1 MDDLNEKILEG
12 LSDNQSKAVTHD
24 LKPLL
29 VIAGPGSGKTRVMAH
44 RIPWIVNNFQIN
56 PNQILAVTFT
66 NKAAKEL
73 MARANRF
80 LPNYMAPLVK
90 TFHGFSSYFLRI
102 EGFFAGLDQSFS
114 IYDDTDQI
122 RIIKNIFDELDLN
135 PRKINPKV
143 IAAEIS
149 KAKNKGFSP
158 NSLKN
163 KNSSYFDEIVSRIYS
178 RYQEIIDQSN
188 ACDFDDLLMKTKMIL
203 IENEDIKEKWASKY
217 KQVIIDEF
225 QDTNPLQFEI
235 SNLLTNSQKSISV
248 VGDPDQSIYSWRHA
262 VPTNLLEFQKQY
274 KECLVVNLDES
285 YRSTQQILDAADS
298 IISNNSNRF
307 KRKLWTKKKNGSL
320 INFNFY
326 NDEEEESLSVAS
338 KISKQIKN
346 GISSNEIAIIYRVN
360 AQSRVFEV
368 ALNSLGLKYRLVG
381 GVRFYDRKEIKDIL
395 AYCKLLVN
403 PNDDNAFERIVNC
416 PPRGIGNKTLQVIRN
431 SKIDENLSFINYLKK
446 YINNEDFSLLSK
458 RATTALKDFII
469 IYNKLLKQTEIQEPF
484 ELINSIITLTSYDD
498 YLRNDE
504 DGSERLE
511 NINELKSS
519 AEEFSVNVDKNPK
532 ESLIEFIETASL
544 NTNLDNMNESFEA
557 VTLITL
563 HQAKGLEYEKVFIVG
578 MEEGLLPH
586 SRSLESEDEIEEE
599 RRLCYVGITRAKNEL
614 YLSASS
620 RRRFQGVYGN
630 AIKSRFLEEIPKDVI
645 LTNSGRNFSQ
655 NKTHWKSNYIK
666 QNIITED
673 DFDDNIDQPEI
684 NINKGDKVSHKTFG
698 EGILISYKPLFMD
711 IELTVKFEEPTG
723 MKKIMK
729 NKAPIKITKSSEES
743 SPEDY
748 YGI

>member
-1 MDDLNEKILEG
+1 MDDINEKILEG

-135 PRKINPKV
+135 PRKINPKI

-158 NSLKN
+158 NNLKN
-163 KNSSYFDEIVSRIYS
+163 KNASYFDEIVSRIYS

-203 IENEDIKEKWASKY
+203 VENDDIREKWASRY

-458 RATTALKDFII
+458 RATKALRDFII
-469 IYNKLLKQTEIQEPF
+469 IYNKLMKQTEIQEPF
-484 ELINSIITLTSYDD
+484 DLINSIITLTSYDD

-519 AEEFSVNVDKNPK
+519 AEEFSANIDKNPK

-544 NTNLDNMNESFEA
+544 NTNLDNVNESFEA

-563 HQAKGLEYEKVFIVG
+563 HQAKGLEYEKVYIVG

-645 LTNSGRNFSQ
+645 LTNSGRNFSH

-666 QNIITED
+666 QNTITED
-673 DFDDNIDQPEI
+673 EFSDNIDQPEI
-684 NINKGDKVSHKTFG
+684 NINEGDKVSHKSFG

-729 NKAPIKITKSSEES
+729 NKAPIKITKSTEES

>member
-158 NSLKN
+158 KSLKN

-203 IENEDIKEKWASKY
+203 VENEDIKEKWASKY

>member
-12 LSDNQSKAVTHD
+12 LSENQSKAVTHD

-73 MARANRF
+73 MARANRV

-135 PRKINPKV
+135 PRKINPKI

-158 NSLKN
+158 NNLKN
-163 KNSSYFDEIVSRIYS
+163 KNASYFDEIVSRIYS

-203 IENEDIKEKWASKY
+203 VENDDIREKWASRY

-458 RATTALKDFII
+458 RATKALRDFII
-469 IYNKLLKQTEIQEPF
+469 IYNKLMKQTEIQEPF
-484 ELINSIITLTSYDD
+484 DLINSIITLTSYDD

-519 AEEFSVNVDKNPK
+519 AEEFSANIDKNPK

-544 NTNLDNMNESFEA
+544 NTNLDNVNESFEA

-563 HQAKGLEYEKVFIVG
+563 HQAKGLEYEKVYIVG

-645 LTNSGRNFSQ
+645 LTNSGRNFSH

-666 QNIITED
+666 QNTITED
-673 DFDDNIDQPEI
+673 EFSDNIDQPEI
-684 NINKGDKVSHKTFG
+684 NINEGDKVSHKSFG

-729 NKAPIKITKSSEES
+729 NKAPIKITKSTEES

>member
-1 MDDLNEKILEG
+1 MDDLTEKILEG
-12 LSDNQSKAVTHD
+12 LSENQSKAVTHD

-135 PRKINPKV
+135 PRKINPKI

-158 NSLKN
+158 NNLKN

-203 IENEDIKEKWASKY
+203 VENDDIREKWASRY

-458 RATTALKDFII
+458 RATKALRDFII
-469 IYNKLLKQTEIQEPF
+469 IYNKLMKQTEIQEPF
-484 ELINSIITLTSYDD
+484 DLINSIITLTSYDD

-519 AEEFSVNVDKNPK
+519 AEEFSANIDKNPK

-544 NTNLDNMNESFEA
+544 NTNLDNVNESFEA

-563 HQAKGLEYEKVFIVG
+563 HQAKGLEYEKVYIVG

-645 LTNSGRNFSQ
+645 LTNSGRNFSH

-666 QNIITED
+666 QNTITED
-673 DFDDNIDQPEI
+673 EFSDNIDQPEI
-684 NINKGDKVSHKTFG
+684 NINEGDKVSHKSFG

-729 NKAPIKITKSSEES
+729 NKAPIKITKSTEES

>member
-12 LSDNQSKAVTHD
+12 LSENQSKAVTHD

-135 PRKINPKV
+135 PRKINPKI

-158 NSLKN
+158 NNLKN

-203 IENEDIKEKWASKY
+203 VENDDIREKWASRY

-458 RATTALKDFII
+458 RATKALRDFII
-469 IYNKLLKQTEIQEPF
+469 IYNKLMKQTEIQEPF
-484 ELINSIITLTSYDD
+484 DLINSI
-498 YLRNDE
+498 
-504 DGSERLE
+504 
-511 NINELKSS
+511 
-519 AEEFSVNVDKNPK
+519 
-532 ESLIEFIETASL
+532 
-544 NTNLDNMNESFEA
+544 
-557 VTLITL
+557 
-563 HQAKGLEYEKVFIVG
+563 
-578 MEEGLLPH
+578 
-586 SRSLESEDEIEEE
+586 
-599 RRLCYVGITRAKNEL
+599 
-614 YLSASS
+614 
-620 RRRFQGVYGN
+620 
-630 AIKSRFLEEIPKDVI
+630 
-645 LTNSGRNFSQ
+645 
-655 NKTHWKSNYIK
+655 
-666 QNIITED
+666 
-673 DFDDNIDQPEI
+673 
-684 NINKGDKVSHKTFG
+684 
-698 EGILISYKPLFMD
+698 
-711 IELTVKFEEPTG
+711 
-723 MKKIMK
+723 
-729 NKAPIKITKSSEES
+729 
-743 SPEDY
+743 
-748 YGI
+748 

>member
-135 PRKINPKV
+135 PRKINPKI

-158 NSLKN
+158 NNLKN

-203 IENEDIKEKWASKY
+203 VENDDIREKWASRY

-458 RATTALKDFII
+458 RATKALRDFII
-469 IYNKLLKQTEIQEPF
+469 IYNKLMKQTEIQEPF
-484 ELINSIITLTSYDD
+484 DLINSIITLTSYDD

-519 AEEFSVNVDKNPK
+519 AEEFSANIDKNPK

-544 NTNLDNMNESFEA
+544 NTNLDNVNESFEA

-563 HQAKGLEYEKVFIVG
+563 HQAKGLEYEKVYIVG

-645 LTNSGRNFSQ
+645 LTNSGRNFSH

-666 QNIITED
+666 QNTITED
-673 DFDDNIDQPEI
+673 EFSDNIDQPEI
-684 NINKGDKVSHKTFG
+684 NINEGDKVSHKSFG

>member
-12 LSDNQSKAVTHD
+12 LSENQSKAVTHD

-122 RIIKNIFDELDLN
+122 RIIKNILDELDLN
-135 PRKINPKV
+135 PRKINPKI

-158 NSLKN
+158 NNLKN
-163 KNSSYFDEIVSRIYS
+163 KNASYFDEIVSRIYS

-203 IENEDIKEKWASKY
+203 VENDDIREKWASRY

-458 RATTALKDFII
+458 RATKALRDFII
-469 IYNKLLKQTEIQEPF
+469 IYNKLMKQTEIQEPF
-484 ELINSIITLTSYDD
+484 DLINSIITLTSYDD

-504 DGSERLE
+504 DGSESLE

-519 AEEFSVNVDKNPK
+519 AEEFSANIDKNPK

-544 NTNLDNMNESFEA
+544 NTNLDNVNESFEA

-563 HQAKGLEYEKVFIVG
+563 HQAKGLEYEKVYIVG

-645 LTNSGRNFSQ
+645 LTNSGRNFSH

-666 QNIITED
+666 QNTITED
-673 DFDDNIDQPEI
+673 EFSDNIDQPEI
-684 NINKGDKVSHKTFG
+684 NINEGDKVSHKSFG

-729 NKAPIKITKSSEES
+729 NKAPIKITKSTEES

>member
-203 IENEDIKEKWASKY
+203 VENEDIKEKWASKY

-711 IELTVKFEEPTG
+711 IELTVKFEEPAG

>member
-12 LSDNQSKAVTHD
+12 LSENQSKAVTHD

-135 PRKINPKV
+135 PRKINPKI

-158 NSLKN
+158 NNLKN

-203 IENEDIKEKWASKY
+203 VENDDIREKWASRY

-458 RATTALKDFII
+458 RATKALRDFII
-469 IYNKLLKQTEIQEPF
+469 IYNKLIKQTEIQEPF
-484 ELINSIITLTSYDD
+484 DLINSIITLTLYDD

-519 AEEFSVNVDKNPK
+519 AEEFSANIDKNPK

-544 NTNLDNMNESFEA
+544 NTNLDNVNESFEA

-563 HQAKGLEYEKVFIVG
+563 HQAKGLEYEKVYIVG

-645 LTNSGRNFSQ
+645 LTNSGRNFSH

-666 QNIITED
+666 QNTITED
-673 DFDDNIDQPEI
+673 EFSDNIDQPEI
-684 NINKGDKVSHKTFG
+684 NINEGDKVSHKSFG

-729 NKAPIKITKSSEES
+729 NKAPIKITKSTEES

>member
-73 MARANRF
+73 MARANKF

-203 IENEDIKEKWASKY
+203 VENEDIKEKWASKY

>member
-12 LSDNQSKAVTHD
+12 LSENQSKAVTHD

-135 PRKINPKV
+135 PRKINPKI

-158 NSLKN
+158 NNLKN

-203 IENEDIKEKWASKY
+203 VENDDIREKWASRY

-458 RATTALKDFII
+458 RATKALRDFII
-469 IYNKLLKQTEIQEPF
+469 IYNKLMKQTEIQEPF
-484 ELINSIITLTSYDD
+484 DLINSIITLTSYDD

-519 AEEFSVNVDKNPK
+519 AEEFSANIDKNPK

-544 NTNLDNMNESFEA
+544 NTNLDNVNESFEA

-563 HQAKGLEYEKVFIVG
+563 HQAKGLEYEKVYIVG

-645 LTNSGRNFSQ
+645 LTNSGRNFSH

-666 QNIITED
+666 QNTITED
-673 DFDDNIDQPEI
+673 EFSDNIDQPEI
-684 NINKGDKVSHKTFG
+684 NINEGDKVLHKSFG
-698 EGILISYKPLFMD
+698 EGILISYMPLFMD

-729 NKAPIKITKSSEES
+729 NKAPIKITKSTEES

>member
-73 MARANRF
+73 MARANKF

-158 NSLKN
+158 KSLKN

>member
-12 LSDNQSKAVTHD
+12 LSENQSKAVTHD

-135 PRKINPKV
+135 PRKINPKI

-158 NSLKN
+158 NNLKN
-163 KNSSYFDEIVSRIYS
+163 KNASYFDEIVSRIYS

-203 IENEDIKEKWASKY
+203 VENDDIREKWASRY

-458 RATTALKDFII
+458 RATKALRDFII
-469 IYNKLLKQTEIQEPF
+469 IYNKLMKQTEIQEPF
-484 ELINSIITLTSYDD
+484 DLINSIITLTSYDD

-519 AEEFSVNVDKNPK
+519 AEEFSANIDKNPK

-544 NTNLDNMNESFEA
+544 NTNLDNVNESFEA

-563 HQAKGLEYEKVFIVG
+563 HQAKGLEYEKVYIVG

-645 LTNSGRNFSQ
+645 LTNSGRNFSH

-666 QNIITED
+666 QNTITED
-673 DFDDNIDQPEI
+673 EFSDNIDQPEI
-684 NINKGDKVSHKTFG
+684 NINEGDKVSHKSFG

-729 NKAPIKITKSSEES
+729 NKAPIKITKSTEES

>member
-12 LSDNQSKAVTHD
+12 LSENQSKAVTHD

-135 PRKINPKV
+135 PRKINPKI

-158 NSLKN
+158 NNLKN

-203 IENEDIKEKWASKY
+203 VENDDIGEKWASRY

-458 RATTALKDFII
+458 RATKALRDFII
-469 IYNKLLKQTEIQEPF
+469 IYNKLMKQTEIQEPF
-484 ELINSIITLTSYDD
+484 DLINSIITLTSYDD

-519 AEEFSVNVDKNPK
+519 AEEFSANIDKNPK

-544 NTNLDNMNESFEA
+544 NTNLDNVNESFEA

-563 HQAKGLEYEKVFIVG
+563 HQAKGLEYEKVYIVG

-645 LTNSGRNFSQ
+645 LTNSGRNFSH

-666 QNIITED
+666 QNTITED
-673 DFDDNIDQPEI
+673 EFSDNIDQPEI
-684 NINKGDKVSHKTFG
+684 NINEGDKVSHKSFG

-729 NKAPIKITKSSEES
+729 NKAPIKITKSTEES

>member
-12 LSDNQSKAVTHD
+12 LSENQSKAVTHD

-73 MARANRF
+73 MARANKF

-158 NSLKN
+158 KSLKN

-203 IENEDIKEKWASKY
+203 VENEDIKEKWASKY

-519 AEEFSVNVDKNPK
+519 AEEFSANIDKNPK

-544 NTNLDNMNESFEA
+544 NTNLDNVNESFEA

-563 HQAKGLEYEKVFIVG
+563 HQAKGLEYEKVYIVG

-645 LTNSGRNFSQ
+645 LTNSGRNFSH

-666 QNIITED
+666 QNTITED
-673 DFDDNIDQPEI
+673 EFSDNIDQPEI
-684 NINKGDKVSHKTFG
+684 NINEGDKVSHKSFG

-729 NKAPIKITKSSEES
+729 NKAPIKITKSTEES

>member
-12 LSDNQSKAVTHD
+12 LSENQSKAVTHD

-158 NSLKN
+158 KSLKN

-203 IENEDIKEKWASKY
+203 VENEDIKEKWASKY

-519 AEEFSVNVDKNPK
+519 AEEFSANIDKNPK

-544 NTNLDNMNESFEA
+544 NTNLDNVNESFEA

-563 HQAKGLEYEKVFIVG
+563 HQAKGLEYEKVYIVG

-645 LTNSGRNFSQ
+645 LTNSGRNFSH

-666 QNIITED
+666 QNTITED
-673 DFDDNIDQPEI
+673 EFSDNIDQPEI
-684 NINKGDKVSHKTFG
+684 NINEGDKVSHKSFG

>member
-135 PRKINPKV
+135 PRKINPKI

-158 NSLKN
+158 NNLKN

-203 IENEDIKEKWASKY
+203 VENDDIREKWASRY

-458 RATTALKDFII
+458 RATKALRDFII
-469 IYNKLLKQTEIQEPF
+469 IYNKLMKQTEIQEPF
-484 ELINSIITLTSYDD
+484 DLINSIITLTSYDD

-519 AEEFSVNVDKNPK
+519 AEEFSANIDKNPK

-544 NTNLDNMNESFEA
+544 NTNLDNVNESFEA

-563 HQAKGLEYEKVFIVG
+563 HQAKGLEYEKVYIVG

-645 LTNSGRNFSQ
+645 LTNSGRNFSH

-666 QNIITED
+666 QNTITED
-673 DFDDNIDQPEI
+673 EFSDNIDQPEI
-684 NINKGDKVSHKTFG
+684 NINEGDKVSHKSFG

-729 NKAPIKITKSSEES
+729 NKAPIKITKSTEES

>member
-135 PRKINPKV
+135 PRKINPKI

-158 NSLKN
+158 NNLKN

-203 IENEDIKEKWASKY
+203 VENEDIKEKWASKY

-519 AEEFSVNVDKNPK
+519 AEEFSVNVDKNPT

>member
-158 NSLKN
+158 KSLKN

-519 AEEFSVNVDKNPK
+519 AEEFSVNVDKNPT

>member
-203 IENEDIKEKWASKY
+203 VENEDIKEKWASKY

-519 AEEFSVNVDKNPK
+519 AEEFSVNVDKNPT

>member
-1 MDDLNEKILEG
+1 M
-12 LSDNQSKAVTHD
+12 
-24 LKPLL
+24 
-29 VIAGPGSGKTRVMAH
+29 
-44 RIPWIVNNFQIN
+44 
-56 PNQILAVTFT
+56 
-66 NKAAKEL
+66 
-73 MARANRF
+73 
-80 LPNYMAPLVK
+80 
-90 TFHGFSSYFLRI
+90 
-102 EGFFAGLDQSFS
+102 
-114 IYDDTDQI
+114 
-122 RIIKNIFDELDLN
+122 
-135 PRKINPKV
+135 
-143 IAAEIS
+143 
-149 KAKNKGFSP
+149 
-158 NSLKN
+158 
-163 KNSSYFDEIVSRIYS
+163 
-178 RYQEIIDQSN
+178 
-188 ACDFDDLLMKTKMIL
+188 
-203 IENEDIKEKWASKY
+203 
-217 KQVIIDEF
+217 
-225 QDTNPLQFEI
+225 
-235 SNLLTNSQKSISV
+235 
-248 VGDPDQSIYSWRHA
+248 
-262 VPTNLLEFQKQY
+262 
-274 KECLVVNLDES
+274 
-285 YRSTQQILDAADS
+285 
-298 IISNNSNRF
+298 
-307 KRKLWTKKKNGSL
+307 
-320 INFNFY
+320 
-326 NDEEEESLSVAS
+326 
-338 KISKQIKN
+338 
-346 GISSNEIAIIYRVN
+346 
-360 AQSRVFEV
+360 
-368 ALNSLGLKYRLVG
+368 KYRLVG

-458 RATTALKDFII
+458 RATKALRDFII
-469 IYNKLLKQTEIQEPF
+469 IYNKLMKQTEIQEPF
-484 ELINSIITLTSYDD
+484 DLINSIITLTSYDD

-519 AEEFSVNVDKNPK
+519 AEEFSANIDKNPK

-544 NTNLDNMNESFEA
+544 NTNLDNVNESFEA

-563 HQAKGLEYEKVFIVG
+563 HQAKGLEYEKVYIVG

-645 LTNSGRNFSQ
+645 LTNSGRNFSH

-666 QNIITED
+666 QNTITED
-673 DFDDNIDQPEI
+673 EFSDNIDQPEI
-684 NINKGDKVSHKTFG
+684 NINEGDKVSHKSFG

-729 NKAPIKITKSSEES
+729 NKAPIKITKSTEES

>member
-203 IENEDIKEKWASKY
+203 VENEDIKEKWASKY

-469 IYNKLLKQTEIQEPF
+469 TYNKLLKQTEIQEPF

>member
-12 LSDNQSKAVTHD
+12 LSENQSKAVTHD

-135 PRKINPKV
+135 PRKINPKI

-158 NSLKN
+158 NNLKN

-203 IENEDIKEKWASKY
+203 VENDDIREKWASRY

-368 ALNSLGLKYRLVG
+368 ALNSLGLKYRLVVV
-381 GVRFYDRKEIKDIL
+381 VRFYDRKEIKDIL

-458 RATTALKDFII
+458 RATKALRDFII
-469 IYNKLLKQTEIQEPF
+469 IYNKLMKQTEIQEPF
-484 ELINSIITLTSYDD
+484 DLINSIITLTSYDD

-519 AEEFSVNVDKNPK
+519 AEEFSANIDKNPK

-544 NTNLDNMNESFEA
+544 NTNLDNVNESFEA

-563 HQAKGLEYEKVFIVG
+563 HQAKGLEYEKVYIVG

-645 LTNSGRNFSQ
+645 LTNSGRNFSH

-666 QNIITED
+666 QNTITED
-673 DFDDNIDQPEI
+673 EFSDNIDQPEI
-684 NINKGDKVSHKTFG
+684 NINEGDKVSHKSFG

-729 NKAPIKITKSSEES
+729 NKAPIKITKSTEES

>member
-73 MARANRF
+73 MARANKF

>member
-1 MDDLNEKILEG
+1 M
-12 LSDNQSKAVTHD
+12 
-24 LKPLL
+24 
-29 VIAGPGSGKTRVMAH
+29 
-44 RIPWIVNNFQIN
+44 
-56 PNQILAVTFT
+56 
-66 NKAAKEL
+66 
-73 MARANRF
+73 
-80 LPNYMAPLVK
+80 
-90 TFHGFSSYFLRI
+90 
-102 EGFFAGLDQSFS
+102 
-114 IYDDTDQI
+114 
-122 RIIKNIFDELDLN
+122 
-135 PRKINPKV
+135 
-143 IAAEIS
+143 
-149 KAKNKGFSP
+149 
-158 NSLKN
+158 
-163 KNSSYFDEIVSRIYS
+163 
-178 RYQEIIDQSN
+178 
-188 ACDFDDLLMKTKMIL
+188 
-203 IENEDIKEKWASKY
+203 
-217 KQVIIDEF
+217 
-225 QDTNPLQFEI
+225 
-235 SNLLTNSQKSISV
+235 
-248 VGDPDQSIYSWRHA
+248 
-262 VPTNLLEFQKQY
+262 
-274 KECLVVNLDES
+274 DES

-431 SKIDENLSFINYLKK
+431 SKIDENLSFINNLKK

-458 RATTALKDFII
+458 RATKGLRDFII
-469 IYNKLLKQTEIQEPF
+469 IYNKLMKQTEIQEPF
-484 ELINSIITLTSYDD
+484 DLINSIITLTSYDD

-519 AEEFSVNVDKNPK
+519 AEEFSANIDKNPK

-544 NTNLDNMNESFEA
+544 NTNLDNVNESFEA

-563 HQAKGLEYEKVFIVG
+563 HQAKGLEYEKVYIVG

-645 LTNSGRNFSQ
+645 LTLS
-655 NKTHWKSNYIK
+655 
-666 QNIITED
+666 
-673 DFDDNIDQPEI
+673 
-684 NINKGDKVSHKTFG
+684 
-698 EGILISYKPLFMD
+698 LIH
-711 IELTVKFEEPTG
+711 I
-723 MKKIMK
+723 
-729 NKAPIKITKSSEES
+729 
-743 SPEDY
+743 
-748 YGI
+748 

>member
-12 LSDNQSKAVTHD
+12 LSENQSKAVTHD

-135 PRKINPKV
+135 PRKINPKI

-158 NSLKN
+158 NNLKN

-203 IENEDIKEKWASKY
+203 VENDDIREKWASRY

-458 RATTALKDFII
+458 RATKALRDFII
-469 IYNKLLKQTEIQEPF
+469 IYNKLMKQTEIQEPF
-484 ELINSIITLTSYDD
+484 DLINSIITLTSYDD

-519 AEEFSVNVDKNPK
+519 AEEFSANIDKNPK

-544 NTNLDNMNESFEA
+544 NTNLDNVNESFEA

-563 HQAKGLEYEKVFIVG
+563 HQAKGLEYEKVYIVG

-586 SRSLESEDEIEEE
+586 SRSIESEDEIEEE

-645 LTNSGRNFSQ
+645 LTNSGRNFSH

-666 QNIITED
+666 QNTITED
-673 DFDDNIDQPEI
+673 EFSDNIDQPEI
-684 NINKGDKVSHKTFG
+684 NINEGDKVSHKSFG

-729 NKAPIKITKSSEES
+729 NKAPIKITKSTEES

>member
-203 IENEDIKEKWASKY
+203 VENEDIKEKWASKY

-248 VGDPDQSIYSWRHA
+248 VGDPDQSSYSWRHA

-519 AEEFSVNVDKNPK
+519 AEEFSVNVDKNPT

>member
-203 IENEDIKEKWASKY
+203 VENEDIKEKWASKY

-729 NKAPIKITKSSEES
+729 NKAPIKITKSTEES

>member
-73 MARANRF
+73 MARANKF

-203 IENEDIKEKWASKY
+203 VENEDIKEKWASKY

-458 RATTALKDFII
+458 RATKALRDFII
-469 IYNKLLKQTEIQEPF
+469 IYNKLMKQTEIQEPF
-484 ELINSIITLTSYDD
+484 DLINSIITLTSYDD

-519 AEEFSVNVDKNPK
+519 AEEFSVNVDKNPT

-645 LTNSGRNFSQ
+645 LTNSGRNFSH

-666 QNIITED
+666 QNTITED
-673 DFDDNIDQPEI
+673 EFSDNIDQPEI
-684 NINKGDKVSHKTFG
+684 NINEGDKVSHKSFG

>member
-203 IENEDIKEKWASKY
+203 VENEDIKEKWASKY

-469 IYNKLLKQTEIQEPF
+469 IYNKLLRQTEIQEPF

-673 DFDDNIDQPEI
+673 DFDDNINQPEI

>member
-12 LSDNQSKAVTHD
+12 LSENQSKAVTHD

-135 PRKINPKV
+135 PRKINPKI

-158 NSLKN
+158 NNLKN

-203 IENEDIKEKWASKY
+203 VENDDIREKWASRY

-519 AEEFSVNVDKNPK
+519 AEEFSANIDKNPK

-544 NTNLDNMNESFEA
+544 NTNLDNVNESFEA

-563 HQAKGLEYEKVFIVG
+563 HQAKGLEYEKVYIVG

-645 LTNSGRNFSQ
+645 LTNSGRNFSH

-666 QNIITED
+666 QNTITED
-673 DFDDNIDQPEI
+673 EFSDNIDQPEI
-684 NINKGDKVSHKTFG
+684 NINEGDKVSHKSFG

-729 NKAPIKITKSSEES
+729 NKAPIKITKSTEES